1 MLPQVVPALDPKTP
15 IYSTGFTYQ
24 LIQRKMKEYGLW
36 EPERYHT
43 FRMRERFTAGPFELE
58 PIRVTHSIP
67 DACGVIFRCEDG
79 TIVHTGDWKV
89 GNTCDEAMSSP
100 FGEIIWFRVFPVGM

>member
-1 MLPQVVPALDPKTP
+1 MSLVPLHMFCLFLTYQVVPALDPKTP
-15 IYSTGFTYQ
+15 IFSTGFTYH
-24 LIQRKMKEYGLW
+24 LIQRKMKEFGLW
-36 EPERYHT
+36 DPERFHT

-89 GNTCDEAMSSP
+89 S
-100 FGEIIWFRVFPVGM
+100 